1 MSSHYVIPLNYVLLD
16 LAGQKYM
23 FYVLCS
29 LLYVLWFMF
38 YVLSLTWALQ
48 PAIQNF
54 LLSGK
59 SGRQGKGA
67 LRPGVPTYVSCAAG
81 FYPKYPQV
89 GIIRVSSPTQCMD
102 GKLELVRNSL
112 YSCFRGN
119 CQSFSRKCREY
130 VKFHFLRIF
139 WFGEIFANVF
149 SY

>member
-1 MSSHYVIPLNYVLLD
+1 MCLI
-16 LAGQKYM
+16 
-23 FYVLCS
+23 
-29 LLYVLWFMF
+29 LY
-38 YVLSLTWALQ
+38 LQ
-48 PAIQNF
+48 LKCCCILHCGAQAENSIGFACFPQNF

-81 FYPKYPQV
+81 FYPNYPQG

-119 CQSFSRKCREY
+119 CQSFSRKCRGY
-130 VKFHFLRIF
+130 IKFHFLRIF